1 MDKRQLYITR
11 PPEGEELYTELQRQT
26 LTELQRLSGEVW
38 TDYNSGDPGV
48 TIADAANY
56 ALTEIDYKLNFA
68 PEDYLAGRDGT
79 WMGERYGLFPAGVV
93 YPSAPVTAEDYRRAI
108 LTRFP
113 MVENVKV
120 IPDRHGWYDVSL
132 RLSPFFRNDRTV
144 EDKVRGFLNRH
155 RNLCEQFGEIRR
167 EQPVELFLHA
177 DLEIET
183 GQDAT
188 EILVQV
194 YRTVMQYLSG
204 SVEIMRSTSDSLQPV
219 REDEWYDG
227 PVKDIRAEIPGQK
240 DTENELYWKLKGI
253 PGIVSFKTLYL
264 KDRIGHPV
272 TDFREGYSLHI
283 PEDFG
288 DVTVRMGREKA
299 GTDIKGFLERMQ
311 AVYFMRGTFRM
322 RQIMQKMEGPGT
334 EMTGDGKR
342 REAGEKQGTPYKSTY
357 RDVYGH
363 SPLAGDLPSCYGT
376 SEGDF
381 MRDTPAG
388 QKAEAR
394 NFGSY
399 LKLFDL
405 LMQRG
410 LNELNGLK
418 RLLSIDDADSTPS
431 RMETLPEKVLGLSK
445 PNDRYRRI
453 EELRNLY
460 MDFLDNL
467 YGVDSAPEWLTEF
480 YCYGQTADDR
490 LRRRMRFLKALPVLI
505 RDRARSFDLT
515 GTFGGENVP
524 VVKKY
529 LSLLLDFD
537 IDEETTVGNI
547 LPGHNLILMFDGEK
561 GELLRGLMSSQ
572 MINDDVFISES
583 VEAIK
588 EDNPPQTK
596 GEKLKRDE
604 NLRRNLPIFNSNWIN
619 GSLFREGIAL
629 GNYNLV
635 GLGNSEWLLV
645 FRGREEEKRMNLGRS
660 DSREQLTEWA
670 NTLCRYLR
678 ELNRQCEAV
687 YVVEKSLFTP
697 AEPFT
702 VLLAFTG
709 WTARTHSPRF
719 REECTRLARS
729 VIPAHL
735 KMETCWL
742 GALQMQYFEDG
753 YKRWRE
759 SIRENAPADI
769 RARYL
774 KKMTDALSMDFIP
787 GHKGEGKDQED
798 GTAHKE
804 DSV

>member
-1 MDKRQLYITR
+1 MDERQLYITR

-26 LTELQRLSGEVW
+26 LAELQRLSGEVW
-38 TDYNSGDPGV
+38 TDYNPSDPGV

-56 ALTEIDYKLNFA
+56 ALTETDYKLDFA
-68 PEDYLAGRDGT
+68 PEDYLASRDGT
-79 WMGERYGLFPAGVV
+79 WTEERYGLFPAGAV

-120 IPDRHGWYDVSL
+120 IPGKDGWYDVSL

-155 RNLCEQFGEIRR
+155 RNLCEQFREIRT

-194 YRTVMQYLSG
+194 YRRVMQYLSG
-204 SVEIMRSTSDSLQPV
+204 SVEIMRSASDSPQPM

-227 PVKDIRAEIPGQK
+227 PVKSIRAEIPVQK
-240 DTENELYWKLKGI
+240 DTESELYWRLKGI

-264 KDRIGHPV
+264 KDRNGHPV
-272 TDFREGYSLHI
+272 TDFREGCSLHI

-299 GTDIKGFLERMQ
+299 GTDIKGFLERLR

-322 RQIMQKMEGPGT
+322 RQLMQEMEERGAG
-334 EMTGDGKR
+334 MTGNGNP
-342 REAGEKQGTPYKSTY
+342 RETGEKQGTPYKAAY

-376 SEGDF
+376 SERDF
-381 MRDTPAG
+381 VRDTPAG

-410 LNELNGLK
+410 LNELDGLK
-418 RLLSIDDADSTPS
+418 SLLSIDDADRNPS
-431 RMETLPEKVLGLSK
+431 RMETLPEEVLGMSK
-445 PNDRYRRI
+445 PNDRYRDM

-460 MDFLDNL
+460 MDFLDGL
-467 YGVDSAPEWLTEF
+467 YGVDSAPEWLAEF
-480 YCYGQTADDR
+480 DCYGQTADDR
-490 LRRRMRFLKALPVLI
+490 LRRRMRFLKALPDLI

-524 VVKKY
+524 TVKKY

-547 LPGHNLILMFDGEK
+547 LPGHNLILMGDGEK
-561 GELLRGLMSSQ
+561 GGRLRGLMSSQ
-572 MINDDVFISES
+572 MIDDDVFISDS

-596 GEKLKRDE
+596 DEKLKRDE
-604 NLRRNLPIFNSNWIN
+604 DLRRNLPIFNSNWIN
-619 GSLFREGIAL
+619 GSLFREGITL

-660 DSREQLTEWA
+660 DSREKLTGWA

-678 ELNRQCEAV
+678 GLNRQCEAV
-687 YVVEKSLFTP
+687 YVVEKSLFTS

-709 WTARTHSPRF
+709 WTARTRSPRF

-729 VIPAHL
+729 LIPAHL

-753 YKRWRE
+753 YKKWRE

-769 RARYL
+769 RAAYL
-774 KKMTDALSMDFIP
+774 KKMTDALSADFMQR
-787 GHKGEGKDQED
+787 HKGEDKDKENE
-798 GTAHKE
+798 TAHKE

>member
-1 MDKRQLYITR
+1 MDERQLYITR

-26 LTELQRLSGEVW
+26 LAELQRLSGEVW
-38 TDYNSGDPGV
+38 TDYNPSDPGV

-56 ALTEIDYKLNFA
+56 ALTEIDYKLDFA
-68 PEDYLAGRDGT
+68 LEDYLAGRDGT
-79 WMGERYGLFPAGVV
+79 WAEERYGLFPAGAV

-120 IPDRHGWYDVSL
+120 IPGRHGWYDINL

-144 EDKVRGFLNRH
+144 EDRVRGFLNRH
-155 RNLCEQFGEIRR
+155 RNLCEQFGEIRT

-177 DLEIET
+177 DFRIET
-183 GQDAT
+183 SQGAT

-204 SVEIMRSTSDSLQPV
+204 SVEIMRSASDSPQPM

-227 PVKDIRAEIPGQK
+227 PVKSIRAEIPGQK
-240 DTENELYWKLKGI
+240 DTESELYWRLKGI
-253 PGIVSFKTLYL
+253 PGIVSFKTFYL
-264 KDRIGHPV
+264 KDRTGHPV
-272 TDFREGYSLHI
+272 TDFREGYSLHV

-288 DVTVRMGREKA
+288 DVTVRMGREKVD
-299 GTDIKGFLERMQ
+299 TDIKGFLERLR
-311 AVYFMRGTFRM
+311 AVYFMRSTFRM
-322 RQIMQKMEGPGT
+322 RQIMQEMEEHSV
-334 EMTGDGKR
+334 EMTGDGKP
-342 REAGEKQGTPYKSTY
+342 REAGEKKGTPYKSVY
-357 RDVYGH
+357 RDVYSH

-376 SEGDF
+376 TERDF

-394 NFGSY
+394 NFGNY

-410 LNELNGLK
+410 LNELEGLK
-418 RLLSIDDADSTPS
+418 RLLSIVDADMDLS
-431 RMETLPEKVLGLSK
+431 RMETLPEEVLDMSK
-445 PNDRYRRI
+445 LNDRYRNI
-453 EELRNLY
+453 EKLRSLY
-460 MDFLDNL
+460 MDFLDGL

-480 YCYGQTADDR
+480 DCYGLTVDDR

-505 RDRARSFDLT
+505 RDRARSFNLT

-524 VVKKY
+524 TVKKY

-547 LPGHNLILMFDGEK
+547 LPGHNLILMGDGEK
-561 GELLRGLMSSQ
+561 GERLRGLMSSQ
-572 MINDDVFISES
+572 MIDDDVFISDS
-583 VEAIK
+583 VEGIK
-588 EDNPPQTK
+588 EDTPPRTK
-596 GEKLKRDE
+596 EEKLKRDE
-604 NLRRNLPIFNSNWIN
+604 ELRRNLPIFNSNWIN

-660 DSREQLTEWA
+660 DSKEKLTEWA

-709 WTARTHSPRF
+709 WTARTRSPRF

-753 YKRWRE
+753 YKKWRE
-759 SIRENAPADI
+759 SIRENALADI
-769 RARYL
+769 RAEYL
-774 KKMTDALSMDFIP
+774 KRMTDALSMDFMP
-787 GHKGEGKDQED
+787 GYKGEEKDKKDE
-798 GTAHKE
+798 TAHKE